1 MNHENGENSFRIV
14 CKLKT
19 FIHECKIAKDACVCI
34 YIIIFIY
41 IYIYIQ
47 GKASERTCENSDEH
61 RSTKVEGSKEP
72 TTFPDEEKRKERQEE
87 EKKGKEETLN

>member
-1 MNHENGENSFRIV
+1 MRRNANGKEPLCSR
-14 CKLKT
+14 LQT
-19 FIHECKIAKDACVCI
+19 TA
-34 YIIIFIY
+34 
-41 IYIYIQ
+41 
-47 GKASERTCENSDEH
+47 KASERTCENSDEH